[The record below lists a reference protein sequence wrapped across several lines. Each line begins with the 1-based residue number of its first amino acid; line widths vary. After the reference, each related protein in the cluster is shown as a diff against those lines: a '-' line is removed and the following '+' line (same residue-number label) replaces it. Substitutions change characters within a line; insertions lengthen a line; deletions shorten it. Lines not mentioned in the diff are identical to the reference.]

1 MKRLWRK
8 ITGGLEGYSNKLVAF
23 GPLGL
28 FVIAFVDAALIP
40 LPLVLDAAMISL
52 SMARPAL
59 MPVNA
64 AAAALGSTLGCLF
77 LHAVSRKAGS
87 RALRRFSAGKRERV
101 KQLLDRYDVLAVF
114 VVSLLPPPFPFK
126 LFVISAGVFRV
137 NALRFG
143 LAIAAG
149 RLLRFLLEGY
159 LAIRYGK
166 EASEIFAKNFPLIG
180 LSVAALAVLYFVVR
194 ALLKRRKRARAGG
207 ETAEAREG

>member
-8 ITGGLEGYSNKLVAF
+8 ITGGLEGYSKQLVAY

-40 LPLVLDAAMISL
+40 LPLVLDAAMVSL

-77 LHAVSRKAGS
+77 LYTVSRKAGAG
-87 RALRRFSAGKRERV
+87 ALRRFSERKRERV
-101 KQLLDRYDVLAVF
+101 KQPLDRYDVLAVF

-137 NALRFG
+137 NAVRFG
-143 LAIAAG
+143 VAIAVG

-159 LAIRYGK
+159 LAVRYGD
-166 EASEIFAKNFPLIG
+166 EAREIFAKNFPLIG
-180 LSVAALAVLYFVVR
+180 LAVAALAVLYFVLR
-194 ALLKRRKRARAGG
+194 WLINRKKKARSGG
-207 ETAEAREG
+207 ETAQAGEG